1 MFLKNN
7 LFIISN
13 FFLIFLGIFFFNVD
27 YKYSPDVESN
37 IKDVKIFINS
47 DFDFKILFERLT
59 NNRSIESNVFITI
72 LIYTIGVLIDNL
84 PLVFFIINFTI
95 TVLLFYLIKYD
106 LKSNKIDKFYFHLFS
121 YLYLL
126 NPDLRLWQS
135 FLLVDY
141 FFTVLIFIHFRF
153 LIKKKYLISTIILFF
168 LMFIRPTSIF
178 ILPITFLFIFF
189 NYFFEFKNKIQIN
202 FLILASIFILVL
214 FSLLFMNIEDLSF
227 LGSKYKF
234 YKDFNLAGIVIH
246 DRWSVNYDINNFLNI
261 FLLFIIKL
269 IFYHQFLSSD
279 FSLVHNVYNLFY
291 YIPYLYIFFYMIKNI
306 YTNSNYK
313 FNSYYLLGLYVFII
327 YSVCHS
333 ILLIDFDWRYR
344 MPLYLPLI
352 LSIVY
357 FLHECNF
364 DTYLKR
370 IFKDLKIL

>member
-106 LKSNKIDKFYFHLFS
+106 LNDNKIDKFYFHLFS

-214 FSLLFMNIEDLSF
+214 FSLLFLHIEDLSF

-234 YKDFNLAGIVIH
+234 YKDFNVTGLVIH
-246 DRWSVNYDINNFLNI
+246 DRWSVNFDIKNI
-261 FLLFIIKL
+261 FDLILLFMIK
-269 IFYHQFLSSD
+269 FFAYHQFLSSD
-279 FSLVHNVYNLFY
+279 FSTIHNIYNLIY
-291 YIPYLYIFFYMIKNI
+291 YVPYLLIIFLIFKKI
-306 YTNSNYK
+306 YSNDHLV
-313 FNSYYLLGLYVFII
+313 FNNYYLLSFYFFII
-327 YSVCHS
+327 YGVCHS

-344 MPLYLPLI
+344 MPLYIPFI
-352 LSIVY
+352 ISIIY
-357 FLHECNF
+357 FLHECKL
-364 DTYLKR
+364 DTFLK
-370 IFKDLKIL
+370 KKIKNLNI

>member
-37 IKDVKIFINS
+37 IRDVKFFINN
-47 DFDFKILFERLT
+47 DFNFKILFERLT
-59 NNRSIESNVFITI
+59 NNRSIESSVFITI

-95 TVLLFYLIKYD
+95 TVLLFYLVKYD
-106 LKSNKIDKFYFHLFS
+106 LKSNKIDKFYFHLFG

-178 ILPITFLFIFF
+178 ILPITFSFIFF

-202 FLILASIFILVL
+202 FLIFSSIFVLIL
-214 FSLLFMNIEDLSF
+214 FSLLFVNIEDLSF

-246 DRWSVNYDINNFLNI
+246 DRWSVNYDINNFLNL

-269 IFYHQFLSSD
+269 IFYHQFFSSD

-291 YIPYLYIFFYMIKNI
+291 YIPYLCTFFYMIKNI
-306 YTNSNYK
+306 YNNSNYK

-364 DTYLKR
+364 DTFLQR